1 YQQIFIEH
9 LTSYDIENLAK
20 RFKLSETDMNN
31 FRNNSTNL
39 KRDNKIELLLNIWKE
54 KRGSL
59 ANSDTL
65 YRLAHLIGDT
75 NLVRHM

>member
-1 YQQIFIEH
+1 
-9 LTSYDIENLAK
+9 
-20 RFKLSETDMNN
+20 
-31 FRNNSTNL
+31 
-39 KRDNKIELLLNIWKE
+39 DNKIELLLNIWKE

-75 NLVRHM
+75 NLVRHMHRAYLLARNIRL